1 METLLD
7 FLTKLY
13 QSSKRYRERLDCP
26 LSAFQQLDVCQACRS
41 PGSSQDAIARRLCVS
56 KSSAARHLAA
66 LEQSGY
72 VTRATDPED
81 RRILRVT
88 PTEKAL
94 AIFPQE
100 EALMEEWE
108 QRLLEDFT
116 PEERTALA
124 ALLERAARKA
134 AALTGGESGVKKKG

>member
-1 METLLD
+1 MQRGCT
-7 FLTKLY
+7 
-13 QSSKRYRERLDCP
+13 
-26 LSAFQQLDVCQACRS
+26 LSARAMHTRFCS
-41 PGSSQDAIARRLCVS
+41 PPDSSAGFRWNASSSISTAR